1 MHVELPREIL
11 TQEGISSKMINMAE
25 KAEFMAGQK
34 LVAVISDAASTGI
47 SLQADKR
54 YETKHSTTQG
64 PLGD

>member
-1 MHVELPREIL
+1 
-11 TQEGISSKMINMAE
+11 MINMAE

-54 YETKHSTTQG
+54 YDTKYSTTQG